1 MVGPCFAVSCLEGS
15 FDQPQEA
22 VVADI
27 FSKDVH
33 QEVVID
39 ILETALDV
47 AFDESFGP
55 VPCLMDFC
63 QGRLAS
69 PFRSEAMAM
78 VRKLGLIVSLQD
90 GANYILNHFW

>member
-1 MVGPCFAVSCLEGS
+1 V
-15 FDQPQEA
+15 
-22 VVADI
+22 DI

-39 ILETALDV
+39 MLETALDV
-47 AFDESFGP
+47 AFDEPCGP

-69 PFRSEAMAM
+69 PFRSETMAM
-78 VRKLGLIVSLQD
+78 VRTLGLIVSLQD
-90 GANYILNHFW
+90 GANYILIV

>member
-1 MVGPCFAVSCLEGS
+1 MVGPFFAVSCLEGS

-22 VVADI
+22 VVVDI

-33 QEVVID
+33 QEVAID
-39 ILETALDV
+39 ILETTLDV
-47 AFDESFGP
+47 AFDEPFGP
-55 VPCLMDFC
+55 VPCIMDFC

-69 PFRSEAMAM
+69 PFRSETMAM